1 MACPFQL
8 PPVSCGSCGY
18 ATFVNP
24 RPSGGVV
31 IVSDGRFLA
40 LLRAREPQAGLWE
53 LPGGFCGGWEHP
65 ADAAVREARE
75 ELGVTVTL
83 DRFLGMWLTE
93 YRYQDE
99 TLPVLDCFWLAR
111 IVAGEITLD
120 PSEAADY
127 RWLPLTDPPALA
139 FRSMDAA
146 IKVSVEVV

>member
-1 MACPFQL
+1 
-8 PPVSCGSCGY
+8 
-18 ATFVNP
+18 
-24 RPSGGVV
+24 VV

-40 LLRAREPQAGLWE
+40 LLRAREPQAGRWE

-83 DRFLGMWLTE
+83 DRFLGMWLTD

-111 IVAGEITLD
+111 IVGGEITPD
-120 PSEAADY
+120 PAEAADY
-127 RWLPLTDPPALA
+127 RWLPLTDAPPLA

-146 IKVSVEVV
+146 IKACVEVV